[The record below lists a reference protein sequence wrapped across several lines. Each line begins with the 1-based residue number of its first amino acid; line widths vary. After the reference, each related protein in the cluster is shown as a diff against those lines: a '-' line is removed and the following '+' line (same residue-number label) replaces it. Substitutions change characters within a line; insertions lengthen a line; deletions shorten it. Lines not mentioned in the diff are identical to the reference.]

1 MSNKEKIPTGYVL
14 FFVLLVAVL
23 IVHESNG
30 QINAGKVTTFTINAK
45 SLHNKGGEN
54 PNRKV
59 SVYLPPQY
67 ETSNKRFPVIYYM
80 HGFMGTDSINA
91 NMKMILDR
99 AITQQKI
106 RPFILVIS
114 NQYTLYE
121 GSFYS
126 NSSLTG
132 NWSDFSGKELVEY
145 VDKNFKTIA
154 TRDSRGIAG
163 HSMGG
168 YGAIKMGMLF
178 PDVFSSVYALSP
190 GLLAFVKEFGPNS
203 DSFKELSKI
212 KNQEELKKSYYP
224 KVLVAVA
231 RAWSPNPSRP
241 PFYCDLPFTYKGDS
255 LIINDAVMEKWNQ
268 NMPVY
273 MVDKYASNLRKLKA
287 LKLDWGRNDAS
298 RFPVQC
304 SMFSQRLENLG
315 IAHFAEEYIGN
326 HVNKIWTTDGRV
338 LNDLLPFFNEY
349 LIFDA
354 N

>member
-1 MSNKEKIPTGYVL
+1 MKYILSLFIVFVCVTSFAQNTTGTV
-14 FFVLLVAVL
+14 
-23 IVHESNG
+23 
-30 QINAGKVTTFTINAK
+30 KTFTIHAK
-45 SLHNKGGEN
+45 TLQNKGGEN

-59 SVYLPPQY
+59 SVYLPPEY
-67 ETSNKRFPVIYYM
+67 ETGNKRFPVIYYM
-80 HGFMGTDSINA
+80 HGFMGTDSISPH
-91 NMKMILDR
+91 MKSILDMG
-99 AITQQKI
+99 ITKKKI
-106 RPFILVIS
+106 RPFILVIADH
-114 NQYTLYE
+114 YTLFE

-132 NWSDFSGKELVEY
+132 NWSDFAAKELVDY
-145 VDKNFKTIA
+145 MDKNFRTIA
-154 TRDSRGIAG
+154 NRDGRGVAG

-168 YGAIKMGMLF
+168 YGAIKTGMLF

-203 DSFKELSKI
+203 DSFKEVGKI
-212 KNQEELKKSYYP
+212 KTVEELKRSYYP

-231 RAWSPNPSRP
+231 RAWSPNPANP
-241 PFYCDLPFTYKGDS
+241 PFYCDMPFTYKGDS
-255 LIINDAVMEKWNQ
+255 LIVNQPVLEKWNQ

-273 MVDKYASNLRKLKA
+273 MADKYASNLRKLKA

-315 IAHFAEEYIGN
+315 IDHFAEEYIGT
-326 HVNKIWTTDGRV
+326 HGNKIWTPDGRV

-349 LIFDA
+349 LKFD
-354 N
+354 

>member
-1 MSNKEKIPTGYVL
+1 M
-14 FFVLLVAVL
+14 LLITQKSFSQV
-23 IVHESNG
+23 IS
-30 QINAGKVTTFTINAK
+30 GKVITFEINAK
-45 SLHNKGGEN
+45 TLRNNGGEN
-54 PNRKV
+54 PNRRV
-59 SVYLPPQY
+59 SVYLPPGY
-67 ETSNKRFPVIYYM
+67 EKGNKRFPVIYYL
-80 HGFMGTDSINA
+80 HGFMGTDSITSQ
-91 NMKMILDR
+91 MKMILDR
-99 AITQQKI
+99 GIVQQKI
-106 RPFILVIS
+106 RPFILVIAS
-114 NQYTLYE
+114 HHTLYE

-132 NWSDFSGKELVEY
+132 NWTDFEANELVAH
-145 VDKNFKTIA
+145 VDRNFKTMA

-168 YGAIKMGMLF
+168 YGAIKIGMLF

-203 DSFKELSKI
+203 DSYKELSKI
-212 KNQEELKKSYYP
+212 KTQEELNKTYYP

-231 RAWSPNPSRP
+231 RAWSPNPAKP
-241 PFYCDLPFTYKGDS
+241 PFYCDLPFAYHGDS
-255 LIINDAVMEKWNQ
+255 LIVNNSVMEKWNQ

-304 SMFSQRLENLG
+304 GMFSQRLENLG
-315 IAHFAEEYIGN
+315 IDHFAEEYIGN
-326 HVNKIWTTDGRV
+326 HGNKIWTTDGRV

-349 LIFDA
+349 LNFD
-354 N
+354 

>member
-1 MSNKEKIPTGYVL
+1 MANRCPLFLL
-14 FFVLLVAVL
+14 FFIVCQQSFGQATEGTVA
-23 IVHESNG
+23 
-30 QINAGKVTTFTINAK
+30 TFTINAK
-45 SLHNKGGEN
+45 TLQNKGGEN

-59 SVYLPPQY
+59 SVYLPPGY
-67 ETSNKRFPVIYYM
+67 ASTTKRYPVIYYM
-80 HGFMGTDSINA
+80 HGFMGTDSISSP
-91 NMKMILDR
+91 MKMILDR
-99 AITQQKI
+99 GISQQKI
-106 RPFILVIS
+106 RPFLLVIAS
-114 NQYTLYE
+114 HYTVYE

-132 NWSDFSGKELVEY
+132 NWTDFAAKELVDY
-145 VDKNFKTIA
+145 VDRNFRTLA
-154 TRDSRGIAG
+154 ARNSRGIAG

-168 YGAIKMGMLF
+168 YGAIKTGMLY

-203 DSFKELSKI
+203 DSFKELGRI
-212 KNQEELKKSYYP
+212 KTQEELKKTYYP

-231 RAWSPNPSRP
+231 RAWSPNPSKP
-241 PFYCDLPFTYKGDS
+241 PFYCDLPFTYQGDS
-255 LIINDAVMEKWNQ
+255 LIINNDVVEKWNQ

-287 LKLDWGRNDAS
+287 IKLDWGRNDAS
-298 RFPVQC
+298 RFPLQC
-304 SMFSQRLENLG
+304 GMFSQRLENLG
-315 IAHFAEEYIGN
+315 IDHFAEEYIGN

-349 LIFDA
+349 LNF

>member
-1 MSNKEKIPTGYVL
+1 MLKQMKRYLLL
-14 FFVLLVAVL
+14 FAFLLVL
-23 IVHESNG
+23 QESNA
-30 QINAGKVTTFTINAK
+30 QTNSGKVVSFFINAK
-45 SLHNKGGEN
+45 TLQNTGGEKT
-54 PNRKV
+54 NRKV
-59 SVYLPPQY
+59 SVYLPPNY
-67 ETSNKRFPVIYYM
+67 DAGNKRFPVIYYL
-80 HGFMGTDSINA
+80 HGFMGTDSISP
-91 NMKMILDR
+91 NMKVILDR
-99 AITQQKI
+99 GITQQKI
-106 RPFILVIS
+106 RPFILVQA

-132 NWSDFSGKELVEY
+132 NWSDFTAKELVEY
-145 VDKNFKTIA
+145 VDKNFRTIA
-154 TRDSRGIAG
+154 TRDSRGIGG

-168 YGAIKMGMLF
+168 YGAIKMGMLY

-203 DSFKELSKI
+203 DSYKDLSKI
-212 KNQEELKKSYYP
+212 KTQEELKKTYYP

-231 RAWSPNPSRP
+231 RAWSPNPNKP
-241 PFYCDLPFTYKGDS
+241 PFYCDLPFNYKGDS
-255 LIINDAVMEKWNQ
+255 LVVDNSVLEKWNQ

-273 MVDKYASNLRKLKA
+273 MADKYAGNLKKLKA

-298 RFPVQC
+298 RFPIQC
-304 SMFSQRLENLG
+304 GMFSQKLENLG
-315 IAHFAEEYIGN
+315 IEHFSEEYIGN

-349 LIFDA
+349 LNFGS